1 LSVNPFAEFREECR
15 KSLQQAMV
23 KLYPKLIV
31 PDISFETPPTPE
43 FGELASS
50 ICFELAKQ
58 LRKKPIALAEEI
70 VSVVDKSKLQFV
82 ETVKAAGE
90 GYVNFYVNYS
100 KLAESA
106 VESARKQIKY
116 GYVKTDKPVE
126 VIVEHT
132 SANPIHPL
140 HIGAARNPILGD
152 ALARML
158 MARGHKVLRHFYID
172 DVGRQTAIITYG
184 YEKLGGETY
193 YLAER
198 LKAPT
203 RIKPDHLIGQIY
215 AITSCIVTIRFLD
228 KHIKG
233 LQEKAVQREH
243 ARKLQADLDD
253 WMAAAADLE
262 ERYPDMFN
270 KLASEIKKDP
280 DPEAKITSLI
290 QRYESGEENAKKI
303 IREVSELCLQGFKE
317 TLSRVDIK
325 LDSWDWESDI
335 VWSGRVSKVLQQ
347 LQKTPYVSRSAGVL
361 ELNAEQAAESLNLK
375 TILGL
380 SEDYPLPSLTL
391 TRSDGTTLYTTRDI
405 AYSLWKFERANRV
418 INVVGVEQS
427 LAQLQLRI
435 ALCVLGKVEMAKNQT
450 HFAIGLV
457 ELPGYKMS
465 SRRGRYITFDQVID
479 EAIKRAYEEVSKR
492 SPELTEDE
500 KRKISEIVGV
510 GAIKYA
516 LISVEPAKNVTFT
529 WDRVLDFE
537 KNSAPFVQYA
547 HARACNILKKA
558 KTKLDKV
565 KYDVLKHQL
574 EKDLILFVAKFPEI
588 FVDAVENLKP
598 DSLANFANNL
608 ADRFNSFYASLPV
621 IQAESKELGEARLAL
636 VDAVRVVLNN
646 SLTLLGI
653 EPLERM

>member
-31 PDISFETPPTPE
+31 PEISFETPPTPE

-70 VSVVDKSKLQFV
+70 VRAVDKSKLQFV

-184 YEKLGGETY
+184 YEKL
-193 YLAER
+193 R
-198 LKAPT
+198 APKPK
-203 RIKPDHLIGQIY
+203 IKPDHFIGQIY

-228 KHIKG
+228 KHIKE
-233 LQEKAVQREH
+233 LQEKAVQEEH
-243 ARKLQADLDD
+243 VRKLQADLDD

-270 KLASEIKKDP
+270 KLAGEIKKDP

-290 QRYESGEENAKKI
+290 QRYESEKEDAKKI

-317 TLSRVDIK
+317 TLSRVYIK

-347 LQKTPYVSRSAGVL
+347 LQKTPYVSRSAGIL
-361 ELNAEQAAESLNLK
+361 ELNAEKAAESLGLK

-380 SEDYPLPSLTL
+380 SEDYPVSSLTL

-492 SPELTEDE
+492 SPEVTEDN
-500 KRKISEIVGV
+500 KRKISEIVGI

-516 LISVEPAKNVTFT
+516 LISVEPTKNVTFT

-537 KNSAPFVQYA
+537 RNSAPFVQYA

-558 KTKLDKV
+558 KTKPEKV
-565 KYDVLKHQL
+565 KYGVLKNQL
-574 EKDLILFVAKFPEI
+574 EKDLILLIVKFPEI
-588 FVDAVENLKP
+588 FVDAAENLKP
-598 DSLANFANNL
+598 ESIANFANNL

-621 IQAESKELGEARLAL
+621 IQAESKELREARLAL
-636 VDAVRVVLNN
+636 VDAVRVVLKN

-653 EPLERM
+653 KPLKRM